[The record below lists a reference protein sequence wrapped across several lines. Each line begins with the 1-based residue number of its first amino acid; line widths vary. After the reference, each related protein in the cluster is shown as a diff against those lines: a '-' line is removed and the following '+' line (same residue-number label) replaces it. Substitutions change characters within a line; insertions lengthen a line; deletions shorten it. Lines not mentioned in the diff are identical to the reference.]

1 MANNEKVVALAVTA
15 KDMIRSVHSPL
26 IAKKAQEIASANP
39 AEEMRSGFMDFFK
52 GRIAAVGRAE
62 SVREKA
68 YAAIEKDLE
77 SDDLTTEQ
85 KLSILMRLSRD
96 SNELSDSLI
105 SMFRP
110 AGGQSGSPLADIF
123 QSVSEG
129 KSDVAR
135 AFEGYSSEDLRR
147 IDDTFKVIRDIVESG
162 GGQVSI
168 TDGSGNTT
176 PQAEV

>member
-1 MANNEKVVALAVTA
+1 MPSKEKTRELAVTA
-15 KDMIRSVHSPL
+15 KSIIKSIHSPA
-26 IAKKAQEIASANP
+26 IIEKVEEVTNVNP
-39 AEEMRSGFMDFFK
+39 AQEMRSGFMDFFK

-62 SVREKA
+62 TVREKA
-68 YAAIEKDLE
+68 YKAIEEDIDSGE
-77 SDDLTTEQ
+77 LTTEQ

-96 SNELSDSLI
+96 SNELTDSLV

-110 AGGQSGSPLADIF
+110 SGGAGGSSLADIF
-123 QSVSEG
+123 QSGED

-135 AFEGYSSEDLRR
+135 AFDGYSSEDLRR

-162 GGQVSI
+162 GGQVTV
-168 TDGSGNTT
+168 TDSSGNVT